1 MVERRIE
8 DIIKL
13 LMLQRLGQEL
23 SSEALKRYNR
33 TVERSGTDP
42 NTMQAAA
49 RQSLGGE
56 TEAQQHET
64 TSRAESR
71 DSLDSAV
78 SSLGLCCESLESIAY
93 LGSGSIAWDMSKRH
107 TILRR
112 RRIHRLQRLAL
123 M

>member
-8 DIIKL
+8 DMIKL

-23 SSEALKRYNR
+23 SSKAVKRYNR
-33 TVERSGTDP
+33 TVERQRTEP
-42 NTMQAAA
+42 KTMQGAAK
-49 RQSLGGE
+49 RSLGEG
-56 TEAQQHET
+56 TEAQQQET
-64 TSRAESR
+64 TSRDEST
-71 DSLDSAV
+71 DSLSDAV

-107 TILRR
+107 AILRR